1 MILPL
6 DRDLLAQWAEHG
18 IPTDPSTLDYARR
31 LVVRLLSEYDAL
43 TADLTATS
51 CDHMPI
57 GDVIRAVTADM
68 RQSFAAIRVDQRA
81 LLARIEAADARLH
94 DAMRASPTPTI
105 TVEPSP

>member
-1 MILPL
+1 
-6 DRDLLAQWAEHG
+6 
-18 IPTDPSTLDYARR
+18 
-31 LVVRLLSEYDAL
+31 
-43 TADLTATS
+43 
-51 CDHMPI
+51 MPI